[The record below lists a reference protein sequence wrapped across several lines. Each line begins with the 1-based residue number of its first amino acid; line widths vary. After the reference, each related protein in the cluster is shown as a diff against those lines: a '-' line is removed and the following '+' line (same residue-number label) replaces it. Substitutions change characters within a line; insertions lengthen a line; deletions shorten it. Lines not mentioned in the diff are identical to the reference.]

1 MALPMLAAGASAKE
15 VKGWWSEECWDTETL
30 VSLGAKPP
38 AYNKNAKVYEI
49 GAPEQ
54 LLYLSGSWKSADTNK
69 DGVPDAPR
77 DGHYVLTAD
86 IDMGPLM
93 EKIGQAIAKASGGEA
108 EGWMPPISAN
118 KDETAG
124 KTDGWFKGK
133 IDGQYHTIS
142 NLRICRSEEKYAALV
157 GYLGDETFASPSIRN
172 LGLMDVTI
180 EGKKTCGAF
189 AGVSYGTI
197 ENCFATG
204 SIKAKETT
212 GGLVGKCEGPVR
224 NCLSYMKVKAKEL
237 TGGLIGSIETGGAVE
252 NCYVGGSLTVSN
264 GDGPVSGGGVAG
276 AFAAA
281 EFLKNTVSVVKKVEG
296 EEGAALSG
304 NQPEKHPNRA
314 IFQSANAKVLQSR
327 DQYEKELKWNFKN
340 TWAWVGEPDAG
351 YPMPAGFV
359 KAGNAP
365 ELKAAKDLAV
375 EEPVLLLDDLLVNWA
390 AKGTQPSIKVR
401 LLLPEGKKADSLKVF
416 YGRSPEKLTD
426 AVGGT
431 CRGKDCRSAVHSFT
445 TLPNEAE
452 YGPLEGT
459 GWCVIGDACFVF
471 INADPYSG
479 KKDAN
484 IEADRAKFFAEQTA
498 WAKKVYEEADCTWR
512 IMAAHVGTYIVNFN
526 DPADYPSIREGRQ
539 RTDPNS
545 MSSTNMTLP
554 SA

>member
-1 MALPMLAAGASAKE
+1 M
-15 VKGWWSEECWDTETL
+15 
-30 VSLGAKPP
+30 
-38 AYNKNAKVYEI
+38 
-49 GAPEQ
+49 
-54 LLYLSGSWKSADTNK
+54 
-69 DGVPDAPR
+69 
-77 DGHYVLTAD
+77 
-86 IDMGPLM
+86 
-93 EKIGQAIAKASGGEA
+93 
-108 EGWMPPISAN
+108 
-118 KDETAG
+118 
-124 KTDGWFKGK
+124 
-133 IDGQYHTIS
+133 
-142 NLRICRSEEKYAALV
+142 

-172 LGLMDVTI
+172 LGLVDVTI

-252 NCYVGGSLTVSN
+252 NCYVGGSLTLSN
-264 GDGPVSGGGVAG
+264 GDGPVSGGGVSG

-327 DQYEKELKWNFKN
+327 DQYEKELKWNIKN

-365 ELKAAKDLAV
+365 ELKVPKDLAV

-426 AVGGT
+426 SVGGT

-459 GWCVIGDACFVF
+459 GWCVIGDASFVF

-539 RTDPNS
+539 RTGPNS